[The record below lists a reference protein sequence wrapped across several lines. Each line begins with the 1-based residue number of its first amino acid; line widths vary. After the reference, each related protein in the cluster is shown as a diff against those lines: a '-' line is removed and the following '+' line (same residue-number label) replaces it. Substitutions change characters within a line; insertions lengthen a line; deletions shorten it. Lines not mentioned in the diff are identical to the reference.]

1 MVHKNSPHDL
11 CCNTEKMCSAF
22 PLHSLVDKAE
32 VSLMNK
38 GRTLQRVT
46 RAFTFH
52 VAPSEAPKLLIQQR
66 REQLGCAFV
75 TAAPVSQESSDL

>member
-1 MVHKNSPHDL
+1 MVYKNSPHDL
-11 CCNTEKMCSAF
+11 RRDAEKVCSAF

-32 VSLMNK
+32 VSLMNE

-46 RAFTFH
+46 RPFTFH
-52 VAPSEAPKLLIQQR
+52 VAPSEAPKLLIKQR
-66 REQLGCAFV
+66 REQLGCVFV